1 MRQGCIKENLRNGEF
16 SMKRFCIISNTGKDI
31 DGKVAAMVQSSLKG
45 NGLDFEDI
53 TSYADIGEEDSFIDK
68 TKLTKDFDC
77 AIVLGGDGTIIR
89 AARELSKIDV
99 PILGIN
105 LGTLGYLAEVEYN
118 EIEEAIR
125 CVIEGNYRIEERM
138 MLTGGIYS
146 AGDYIGCDIAL
157 NDVVVSR
164 NGYSRIISTN
174 IYVNDEPVAKY
185 MGDGIMI
192 STPTGSTGYNLSAGG
207 PIVKPNT
214 SVMIITP
221 ICSHSM
227 SNRSIVVSDSDEIT
241 IEVIESKKTR
251 QEEVIVTFDGRS
263 GIKLGQNDR
272 VVVRRAVERTKLVVV
287 GNRGYFDVLSAKLGN
302 VGVRNREED

>member
-1 MRQGCIKENLRNGEF
+1 
-16 SMKRFCIISNTGKDI
+16 MKRFCIISNVDKDK
-31 DGKVAAMVQSSLKG
+31 DGKVTSMVCKCLEG
-45 NGLDFEDI
+45 NGLEYENI
-53 TSYADIGEEDSFIDK
+53 TAYVDDAEESFIDK
-68 TKLTKDFDC
+68 NKLSKDFDC

-89 AARELSKIDV
+89 AARELSRLDI

-118 EIEEAIR
+118 EIEEAIG
-125 CVIEGNYRIEERM
+125 CLISGNYSIEDRM

-146 AGDYIGCDIAL
+146 AGEYIGCDIAL

-164 NGYSRIISTN
+164 NGYSRIISTK

-185 MGDGIMI
+185 MGDGIII

-221 ICSHSM
+221 ICSHAI

-241 IEVIESKKTR
+241 IEIMESKKTR

-263 GIKLGQNDR
+263 GIELGQNDR
-272 VVVRRAVERTKLVVV
+272 IIVRRAAECTKLVVV
-287 GNRGYFDVLSAKLGN
+287 GNRKYFDVLSAKLGT

>member
-1 MRQGCIKENLRNGEF
+1 
-16 SMKRFCIISNTGKDI
+16 MKRFCIISNTSKDI
-31 DGKVAAMVQSSLKG
+31 DGKVAAMVCNCLRN
-45 NGLDFEDI
+45 NGLEYEDI
-53 TSYADIGEEDSFIDK
+53 TSYSEIGEEESFIDK
-68 TKLTKDFDC
+68 TKLSKEFDC

-89 AARELSKIDV
+89 AARELSRLEI

-118 EIEEAIR
+118 EIEEAIG
-125 CVIEGNYRIEERM
+125 CLIEGNYRVEDRM

-146 AGDYIGCDIAL
+146 SGEYIGCDIAL

-164 NGYSRIISTN
+164 DGYSRIISTN

-185 MGDGIMI
+185 MGDGVMI

-221 ICSHSM
+221 ICSHAM
-227 SNRSIVVSDSDEIT
+227 SNRSIVVSDTDEVT
-241 IEVIESKKTR
+241 IEIMESKKTR

-272 VVVRRAVERTKLVVV
+272 VIVRRAVECTKLVVV
-287 GNRGYFDVLSAKLGN
+287 GDRRYFDVLSAKLGN
-302 VGVRNREED
+302 VGVGR

>member
-1 MRQGCIKENLRNGEF
+1 
-16 SMKRFCIISNTGKDI
+16 MKKFCIISNTSKDI
-31 DGKVAAMVQSSLKG
+31 DGKVAARVCKCLDEKG
-45 NGLDFEDI
+45 FEYEDI
-53 TSYADIGEEDSFIDK
+53 TSYSEISEEDSFIDK
-68 TKLTKDFDC
+68 TKLSKDFDC

-89 AARELSKIDV
+89 AARELSRLDI

-118 EIEEAIR
+118 EIEEAIS
-125 CVIEGNYRIEERM
+125 CIIEGNYRIEDRM

-146 AGDYIGCDIAL
+146 SGEYIGCDIAL

-164 NGYSRIISTN
+164 DGYSRIISTN

-185 MGDGIMI
+185 MGDGVMI

-221 ICSHSM
+221 ICSHAM
-227 SNRSIVVSDSDEIT
+227 SNRSIVVSDTDEVT
-241 IEVIESKKTR
+241 IEIMESKKTR

-272 VVVRRAVERTKLVVV
+272 VIVRRAVERTKLVVV
-287 GNRGYFDVLSAKLGN
+287 GDRRYFDVLSAKLGN
-302 VGVRNREED
+302 VGVGR

>member
-1 MRQGCIKENLRNGEF
+1 
-16 SMKRFCIISNTGKDI
+16 MKNFCIISNTGKDI
-31 DGKVAAMVQSSLKG
+31 DGKVTSMVCRCLED
-45 NGLDFEDI
+45 NGLEFEDI
-53 TSYADIGEEDSFIDK
+53 TSYSDIDEEECFIDK
-68 TKLTKDFDC
+68 AKLTKEFDC

-89 AARELSKIDV
+89 AARELSRLDI

-118 EIEEAIR
+118 EIEEAIS
-125 CVIEGNYRIEERM
+125 CLMEGNYRIEERM

-146 AGDYIGCDIAL
+146 AGEYIGCDIAL

-164 NGYSRIISTN
+164 NGYSRIISTK

-221 ICSHSM
+221 ICSHAM
-227 SNRSIVVSDSDEIT
+227 SNRSIVVSDSDEVI
-241 IEVIESKKTR
+241 IEIMESKKTR

-263 GIKLGQNDR
+263 GIELGQNDR
-272 VVVRRAVERTKLVVV
+272 VIVRRATERTKLVVV
-287 GNRGYFDVLSAKLGN
+287 GNRKYFDVLSAKLGN